1 MLPSP
6 LKEKLNPPLSDFP
19 CLFPSRPDQTN
30 TRPQHCVAI
39 EITKRA
45 IPLPT
50 GFRMSFLMPLV
61 WIRFEKKS
69 CTADVKCS
77 LGEGSVGTVG
87 FADVDADP

>member
-1 MLPSP
+1 
-6 LKEKLNPPLSDFP
+6 
-19 CLFPSRPDQTN
+19 
-30 TRPQHCVAI
+30 
-39 EITKRA
+39 
-45 IPLPT
+45 
-50 GFRMSFLMPLV
+50 MSFLMPLV